1 MRLRPPPPRRGRVRE
16 VRVVN
21 ASPARLTRHPL
32 HLRAV
37 QRRPSARANGA
48 PQAGAGAA
56 RGGATAAGGSDA
68 VDHRLVLSWLPV
80 VSALGGHARQ
90 KAGCQWWQRWEGA
103 GLPRDRAGASAAAAR
118 ESAPAHRR
126 GGRAVAGGP
135 GREGTAPAAARAGAG
150 HARLGHAPSATAPAR
165 LAGVGGRATQRTH
178 APSYAQEEEEE
189 RKEEAEGPRAA
200 APRRARTGAGR
211 RGRAGAA
218 GGSAQRRVEQAA
230 APSPRGPRR
239 RARAEGGRAGPW
251 GLGRGGARKEE
262 GGSGGASERGRE
274 EGTASDT
281 AARSNTGMEG
291 RQRKEE
297 QEAR

>member
-178 APSYAQEEEEE
+178 APSYAQEH
-189 RKEEAEGPRAA
+189 GPSIRETG
-200 APRRARTGAGR
+200 RARRTFGQLGVHMRGGGGEEGGGGRPPGGSAASGPHGRGPERPRGGRGGLRPAAGR
-211 RGRAGAA
+211 A
-218 GGSAQRRVEQAA
+218 GGSALAEGPA
-230 APSPRGPRR
+230 AP
-239 RARAEGGRAGPW
+239 RARG
-251 GLGRGGARKEE
+251 GGARRALGPRA
-262 GGSGGASERGRE
+262 GGC
-274 EGTASDT
+274 
-281 AARSNTGMEG
+281 
-291 RQRKEE
+291 
-297 QEAR
+297 

>member
-103 GLPRDRAGASAAAAR
+103 GLPR
-118 ESAPAHRR
+118 
-126 GGRAVAGGP
+126 
-135 GREGTAPAAARAGAG
+135 
-150 HARLGHAPSATAPAR
+150 
-165 LAGVGGRATQRTH
+165 
-178 APSYAQEEEEE
+178 
-189 RKEEAEGPRAA
+189 
-200 APRRARTGAGR
+200 
-211 RGRAGAA
+211 
-218 GGSAQRRVEQAA
+218 RRVEQAA

>member
-165 LAGVGGRATQRTH
+165 LAGVGGRATQR
-178 APSYAQEEEEE
+178 
-189 RKEEAEGPRAA
+189 
-200 APRRARTGAGR
+200 RRRR
-211 RGRAGAA
+211 RGRRRRKAPGR
-218 GGSAQRRVEQAA
+218 QRRVGPARARAGEAA
-230 APSPRGPRR
+230 RGPRGAPPSGGSSR
-239 RARAEGGRAGPW
+239 RQRPRRGARGAARAR
-251 GLGRGGARKEE
+251 RGGAP
-262 GGSGGASERGRE
+262 GPGASGGGVLEKRREEAAEPQSEAERRAQPRIQRPAQTRAWREDRGR
-274 EGTASDT
+274 
-281 AARSNTGMEG
+281 RSKK
-291 RQRKEE
+291 R
-297 QEAR
+297 